1 MRKNLSVDLIAGI
14 LSRLKSSYLYDTIK
28 KEVIIMNINTDN
40 LIPMTEANQNFSK
53 VVRMVDQKGSVLIL
67 KNNVPRYL
75 VLDFQKIQEESTM
88 ADEDVMAVS
97 RRLMKENK
105 EAYEV
110 LAK

>member
-1 MRKNLSVDLIAGI
+1 
-14 LSRLKSSYLYDTIK
+14 
-28 KEVIIMNINTDN
+28 MNINTDN

-53 VVRMVDQKGSVLIL
+53 VARMVDQKGSVLIL

-88 ADEDVMAVS
+88 PDEDVMAIS

>member
-1 MRKNLSVDLIAGI
+1 
-14 LSRLKSSYLYDTIK
+14 
-28 KEVIIMNINTDN
+28 MNINTDN